1 MLNNNYDSKRNFT
14 QKLIQFF
21 KREEQLNYI
30 KISEI
35 QERQET
41 LVIFNKRIS
50 SDKVATYNI
59 IQRNDIPS
67 LVFQS

>member
-35 QERQET
+35 QERQKT

>member
-30 KISEI
+30 KISKI

>member
-35 QERQET
+35 QER
-41 LVIFNKRIS
+41 
-50 SDKVATYNI
+50 
-59 IQRNDIPS
+59 
-67 LVFQS
+67 

>member
-50 SDKVATYNI
+50 SDKVAIYNI